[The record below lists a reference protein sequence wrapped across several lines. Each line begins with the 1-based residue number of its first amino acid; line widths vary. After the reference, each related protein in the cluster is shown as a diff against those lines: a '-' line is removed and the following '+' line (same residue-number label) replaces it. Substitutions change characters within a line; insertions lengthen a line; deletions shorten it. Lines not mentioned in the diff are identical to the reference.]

1 MEGWEAVRLS
11 FFSPFF
17 FLFFLFFLAF
27 LFLFAFFYTSLPLLD
42 SPFFQVRIKIKW
54 KGNSA
59 APWFSCL
66 CIIISP
72 IQPMFSPLL
81 HNLWGSNIGYFVIM
95 LYPACYCGSAH
106 AGLEH
111 TSHGFADLYDIVLNI
126 PRSSWQLCRKCSKPK
141 ELSIYGRNNIVC
153 IAVFELASY
162 PGSLGEG
169 KKEPGIY
176 CLRMR
181 LIIRHSKVFG
191 FLWVRPCYVTSPA
204 N

>member
-11 FFSPFF
+11 FFLPSSSYFF
-17 FLFFLFFLAF
+17 FFFLAF
-27 LFLFAFFYTSLPLLD
+27 LFLFAIFYTSLPLLD

-59 APWFSCL
+59 APRFSCL

-81 HNLWGSNIGYFVIM
+81 HNLWGSNIGCFVMM
-95 LYPACYCGSAH
+95 LYPACYCGS

-126 PRSSWQLCRKCSKPK
+126 PRSSWQQCRKCSETK

-153 IAVFELASY
+153 IWMYSEKINYVWLQR
-162 PGSLGEG
+162 
-169 KKEPGIY
+169 KK
-176 CLRMR
+176 CLISTPRQ
-181 LIIRHSKVFG
+181 KKKYFQ
-191 FLWVRPCYVTSPA
+191 VTV
-204 N
+204 